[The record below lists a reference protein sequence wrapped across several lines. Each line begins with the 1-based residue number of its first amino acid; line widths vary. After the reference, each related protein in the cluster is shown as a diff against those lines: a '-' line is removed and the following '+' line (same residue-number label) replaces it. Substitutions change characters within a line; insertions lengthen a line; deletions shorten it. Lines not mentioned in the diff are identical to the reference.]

1 MERLLKESKYYNIDL
16 RTVGQND
23 DSNKIYIDNTSYTI
37 AKEISFDSENTEAT
51 SMTHFADSIA
61 SSVIFS
67 ITNYDKKH
75 DELVDEI
82 EGKFSFQLVNPL
94 SYIGVIGYDGEPKID
109 EITMVLYI
117 VSVAEE
123 DELKE
128 LCDKAMKN
136 SLILNSIKDSIKINT
151 RVKLVY

>member
-136 SLILNSIKDSIKINT
+136 SLILNSIKGSIKINT

>member
-16 RTVGQND
+16 RSVGQND
-23 DSNKIYIDNTSYTI
+23 DSNKVYIDNTSYTI

>member
-75 DELVDEI
+75 DELVDEV